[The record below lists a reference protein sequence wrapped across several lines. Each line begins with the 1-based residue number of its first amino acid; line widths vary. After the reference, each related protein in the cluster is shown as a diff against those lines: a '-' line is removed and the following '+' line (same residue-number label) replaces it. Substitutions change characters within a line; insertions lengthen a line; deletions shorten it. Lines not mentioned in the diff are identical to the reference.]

1 MNERD
6 FKILLT
12 LLEKYL
18 KFIEKEVYAEKLLM
32 AEDEMRNIDISDSP
46 FLALSLTLNY
56 PIWSNDKH
64 FKKQKL
70 VKVYTNREV
79 LDLLGL

>member
-1 MNERD
+1 MKFVVPKNLFDEICNNTSIILEKTGMNERD

-56 PIWSNDKH
+56 K
-64 FKKQKL
+64 
-70 VKVYTNREV
+70 
-79 LDLLGL
+79 